1 MTVQIQLRRG
11 TASEWSTANPTLA
24 SGEMGVETDTG
35 RFKVGNGSTP
45 WNALPYS
52 SGPAG
57 PTGPQ
62 GATGPQG
69 DPGGATGATG
79 ATGVGT
85 TGATGVQGP
94 IGPSGATGPVG
105 IGTTGATGIQGP
117 TGVQGATGA
126 QGNTGATGAIGP
138 QGVTGATGAVGVT
151 GPQGATGVTGDTGAT
166 GPQGN
171 VGVTGATGPQ
181 GAVGVTGATGVAGN
195 TVLNGSIAPTAGVGV
210 NGDFYI
216 NTTNENIYGP
226 KVAGAWPPGVS
237 LIGATGVTGAQGVT
251 GPTGVAGPQGATGVV
266 GVTGATGPQ
275 GVTGATGV
283 TGAGGALGYYGSFFD
298 TNATQT
304 AANTTTEYPIK
315 INTTAESNG
324 VRIVNDPS
332 GNPTLITFDHAGT
345 YNIQYSIQFTN
356 TDSSIHNVNVWLRKN
371 DTGATGNVAD
381 SNSRYAIVASH
392 GSVHGQ
398 MIAAINYVMTLAAGD
413 YLQLMWQTESTQVYL
428 ETIPAGT
435 TPATP
440 VSPSIILTAQQVMY
454 TQLGPSGATGP
465 IGPTGPIG
473 VTGPT
478 GVGTT
483 GATGVQGPTG
493 PQGVTGPT
501 GPTPTITTTHYNSTS
516 ATNVQGGLA
525 IGSTVNQAVV
535 DTDSSGSTNGITL
548 PTGASGMIV
557 TVTNLGPQ
565 SLNVYPAS
573 TARIYQASATN
584 SPVLLIAGDSSQF
597 VWINSNSLGNCWFQQ
612 IYAFDCL
619 LTET

>member
-105 IGTTGATGIQGP
+105 IGTTGATGVQGP
-117 TGVQGATGA
+117 TGVQGATGP
-126 QGNTGATGAIGP
+126 QGDIGATGAIGP
-138 QGVTGATGAVGVT
+138 QGVTGATGPIGIT
-151 GPQGATGVTGDTGAT
+151 GPQGATGLTGSTGPQGDIGVTGATGIQGPIGATGLTGDTGAT
-166 GPQGN
+166 GP
-171 VGVTGATGPQ
+171 
-181 GAVGVTGATGVAGN
+181 
-195 TVLNGSIAPTAGVGV
+195 I
-210 NGDFYI
+210 
-216 NTTNENIYGP
+216 
-226 KVAGAWPPGVS
+226 
-237 LIGATGVTGAQGVT
+237 GVT

-315 INTTAESNG
+315 INTTAENNG

-332 GNPTLITFDHAGT
+332 GNPTLITFDYAGT

-381 SNSRYAIVASH
+381 SNSQYAIVASH
-392 GSVHGQ
+392 GSIHGQ
-398 MIAAINYVMTLAAGD
+398 MIAAVNYVMTLAAGD

-440 VSPSIILTAQQVMY
+440 VSPAIILTAQQVMY

-483 GATGVQGPTG
+483 GATGPVGATGVQGA
-493 PQGVTGPT
+493 TGPT

-597 VWINSNSLGNCWFQQ
+597 VWISSNSLGNCWFQQ